1 MKRKFLLLFICLLSL
16 LSCSQKKLPHYPA
29 TDDGITRMH
38 LDSAAI
44 YTKKHDLHKAMYQL
58 KAAEKRLFNVTQDSL
73 KFLTYYHIAQIN
85 AQDGAYKIALEY
97 LKHAARNANDVKR
110 SHRMTDIYIE
120 KAFIYNQMGNRD
132 SALNSLQRVEKYKPR
147 IRKDQ
152 EKRIEEMRQHIKRH
166 QIVAISPGKDVEIV
180 QLQDLYEVAL
190 AQRKA
195 VELKLYIAYLL
206 LTLILVSIGITI
218 WFRRRMRQQL
228 QFYRLQQQETEHNIQ
243 LTLRRKDA
251 TIDEMKAE
259 IDSKLDELNQ
269 LRYSIKAHNKNIKT
283 SDSIE
288 QVKLGIDT
296 LYTILKGGN
305 LSQMGK
311 REQQALNMIMPNYD
325 YELSYILNNP
335 RFALTPKECFYYIME
350 HYGIED
356 ELKAQAF
363 CCTAQAIR
371 SIKSRINHCIKNLA
385 AYSPICL

>member
-1 MKRKFLLLFICLLSL
+1 MKKRFLLWFISLLSL
-16 LSCSQKKLPHYPA
+16 LSCSQRKLPHYPA
-29 TDDGITRMH
+29 TDDGITQMR
-38 LDSAAI
+38 LDSATI
-44 YTKKHDLHKAMYQL
+44 YTKRHDLHKAMYQL
-58 KAAEKRLFNVTQDSL
+58 KAAEKRLFNVTEDSL
-73 KFLTYYHIAQIN
+73 KFLTYYRIAQIN
-85 AQDGAYKIALEY
+85 AQNGAYKLALDY
-97 LKHAARNANDVKR
+97 LKHAARHANDVKR
-110 SHRMTDIYIE
+110 SHRMADIDIE
-120 KAFIYNQMGNRD
+120 KAFVYNQMGKRD
-132 SALNSLQRVEKYKPR
+132 SALNSLLKAEKYKPR

-152 EKRIEEMRQHIKRH
+152 EKRIEEMRQHIKKH

-195 VELKLYIAYLL
+195 LELKLYIAYLL
-206 LTLILVSIGITI
+206 LALILVSIGITI

-243 LTLRRKDA
+243 LTLRRKNA

-259 IDSKLDELNQ
+259 IDNKLDELNQ
-269 LRYSIKAHNKNIKT
+269 LRDSIKAHNKNIKT

-288 QVKLGIDT
+288 QIKLGIDT

-335 RFALTPKECFYYIME
+335 RFALTPKECFYYVME
-350 HYGIED
+350 HYEIED

-363 CCTAQAIR
+363 CCTSQAIR
-371 SIKSRINHCIKNLA
+371 SIKSRLRKKLEQN
-385 AYSPICL
+385 

>member
-228 QFYRLQQQETEHNIQ
+228 QFYRQQQQETEHNIQ

-288 QVKLGIDT
+288 QIKFGIDT

-356 ELKAQAF
+356 DLKAQAF

-371 SIKSRINHCIKNLA
+371 SIKSRLKKKLEQN
-385 AYSPICL
+385 

>member
-1 MKRKFLLLFICLLSL
+1 MKKRFLLWFISLLSL
-16 LSCSQKKLPHYPA
+16 LSCSQRKLPHYPA
-29 TDDGITRMH
+29 TDDGITQMR
-38 LDSAAI
+38 LDSAKI
-44 YTKKHDLHKAMYQL
+44 YTKRHDLHKAMYQL
-58 KAAEKRLFNVTQDSL
+58 KAAEKRLFNVTEDSL
-73 KFLTYYHIAQIN
+73 KFLTYYRIAQIN
-85 AQDGAYKIALEY
+85 AQDGAYKLALDY
-97 LKHAARNANDVKR
+97 LKHAARHANDVKR
-110 SHRMTDIYIE
+110 SHRMADIDIE
-120 KAFIYNQMGNRD
+120 KAFVYNQMGKRD
-132 SALNSLQRVEKYKPR
+132 SALNSLLKAEKYKPR

-152 EKRIEEMRQHIKRH
+152 EKRIEEMRQRIKKR

-195 VELKLYIAYLL
+195 LELKLYIAYLL
-206 LTLILVSIGITI
+206 LALILVSIGITI

-228 QFYRLQQQETEHNIQ
+228 RFYRLQQQKTEHNIQ

-259 IDSKLDELNQ
+259 IDNKLNELNQ
-269 LRYSIKAHNKNIKT
+269 LRDSIKAHSKNIKT

-288 QVKLGIDT
+288 QIKLGIDT
-296 LYTILKGGN
+296 LHTILKGGN

-335 RFALTPKECFYYIME
+335 RFALTPKECFYYVME
-350 HYGIED
+350 HYEIED

-363 CCTAQAIR
+363 CCTSQAIR
-371 SIKSRINHCIKNLA
+371 SIKSRLRKKLEQN
-385 AYSPICL
+385 

>member
-97 LKHAARNANDVKR
+97 LKHAARNTNDVKR

-152 EKRIEEMRQHIKRH
+152 EKQIEEMRQHIKRH
-166 QIVAISPGKDVEIV
+166 QIVAISPGKDIEIV

-228 QFYRLQQQETEHNIQ
+228 QFYRQQQQETEHNIQ

-288 QVKLGIDT
+288 QIKLGIDT

-356 ELKAQAF
+356 DLKAQAF

-371 SIKSRINHCIKNLA
+371 SIKSRLKKKLEQN
-385 AYSPICL
+385 

>member
-1 MKRKFLLLFICLLSL
+1 MKKRFLLWFISLLSL
-16 LSCSQKKLPHYPA
+16 LSCSQRKLPHYPA
-29 TDDGITRMH
+29 TDDGITQMR
-38 LDSAAI
+38 LDSATI
-44 YTKKHDLHKAMYQL
+44 YTKRHDLHKAMYQL
-58 KAAEKRLFNVTQDSL
+58 KAAEKRLFNVTKDSL
-73 KFLTYYHIAQIN
+73 KFLTYYRIAQIN
-85 AQDGAYKIALEY
+85 AQDGAYKLALDY
-97 LKHAARNANDVKR
+97 LKHAARHANDVKQ
-110 SHRMTDIYIE
+110 SHRMADIDIE
-120 KAFIYNQMGNRD
+120 KAFVYNQMGKRD
-132 SALNSLQRVEKYKPR
+132 SALNSLLKAEKYKPR

-152 EKRIEEMRQHIKRH
+152 EKRIEEMRQHIKKQ

-195 VELKLYIAYLL
+195 LELKLYIAYLL
-206 LTLILVSIGITI
+206 LALILVSIGITI

-228 QFYRLQQQETEHNIQ
+228 RFYRLQQQETEHNIQ

-269 LRYSIKAHNKNIKT
+269 LRDSIKAHSKNIKT

-288 QVKLGIDT
+288 QIKLGIDT
-296 LYTILKGGN
+296 LHTILKGGN

-311 REQQALNMIMPNYD
+311 REQQALNIIMPNYD

-335 RFALTPKECFYYIME
+335 RFALTPKECFYYVME
-350 HYGIED
+350 HYEIED

-363 CCTAQAIR
+363 CCTSQAIR
-371 SIKSRINHCIKNLA
+371 SIKSRLRKKLEQN
-385 AYSPICL
+385 

>member
-58 KAAEKRLFNVTQDSL
+58 KAAEKRLFNVTKDSL

-97 LKHAARNANDVKR
+97 LKHAARNTNDVKR

-120 KAFIYNQMGNRD
+120 KAFIYNQMGKRD

-166 QIVAISPGKDVEIV
+166 QIVAISPGKDIEIV

-228 QFYRLQQQETEHNIQ
+228 QFYRQQQQETEHNIQ

-288 QVKLGIDT
+288 QIKLGIDT
-296 LYTILKGGN
+296 LYIILKGGN

-356 ELKAQAF
+356 DLKAQAF

-371 SIKSRINHCIKNLA
+371 SIKSRLKKKLEQN
-385 AYSPICL
+385 

>member
-16 LSCSQKKLPHYPA
+16 LSCSQKKHPHYPA

-120 KAFIYNQMGNRD
+120 KAFIYNQIGKRD

-166 QIVAISPGKDVEIV
+166 QIVAISPGKDIEIV

-228 QFYRLQQQETEHNIQ
+228 QFYRQQQQETEHNIQ

-288 QVKLGIDT
+288 QIKLGIDT

-311 REQQALNMIMPNYD
+311 REQQTLNMIMPNYD

-356 ELKAQAF
+356 DLKAQAF

-371 SIKSRINHCIKNLA
+371 SIKSRLKKKLEQN
-385 AYSPICL
+385 

>member
-58 KAAEKRLFNVTQDSL
+58 KAAEKRLFNVTEDSL

-120 KAFIYNQMGNRD
+120 KAFIYNQMGKRD

-152 EKRIEEMRQHIKRH
+152 EKRIEEMRQHIRRH
-166 QIVAISPGKDVEIV
+166 QIVAISPGKDIEIV

-259 IDSKLDELNQ
+259 IDSKLDELNE
-269 LRYSIKAHNKNIKT
+269 LRDSIKAHNKNIKT

-288 QVKLGIDT
+288 QIKLGIDT
-296 LYTILKGGN
+296 LYIILKGGN

-356 ELKAQAF
+356 DLKAQAF

-371 SIKSRINHCIKNLA
+371 SIKSRLKKKLEQN
-385 AYSPICL
+385 

>member
-97 LKHAARNANDVKR
+97 LKHAARNTNDVKR

-288 QVKLGIDT
+288 QIKLGIDT

-325 YELSYILNNP
+325 YELSYTLNNP

-371 SIKSRINHCIKNLA
+371 SIKSRLKKKLEQN
-385 AYSPICL
+385 

>member
-58 KAAEKRLFNVTQDSL
+58 KAAEKRLFNVTEDSL

-120 KAFIYNQMGNRD
+120 KAFIYNQMGKRD

-166 QIVAISPGKDVEIV
+166 QIVAISPGKDIEIV

-228 QFYRLQQQETEHNIQ
+228 QFYRQQQLETEHNIQ

-288 QVKLGIDT
+288 QIKLGIDT

-356 ELKAQAF
+356 DLKAQAF

-371 SIKSRINHCIKNLA
+371 SIKSRLKKKLEQN
-385 AYSPICL
+385 

>member
-58 KAAEKRLFNVTQDSL
+58 KAAEKRLFNVTEDSI

-120 KAFIYNQMGNRD
+120 KAFIYNQMGKRD

-166 QIVAISPGKDVEIV
+166 QIVAISPGKDIEIV

-228 QFYRLQQQETEHNIQ
+228 QFYRQQQQETEHNIQ

-288 QVKLGIDT
+288 QIKLGIDT

-371 SIKSRINHCIKNLA
+371 SIKSRLKKKLEQN
-385 AYSPICL
+385 

>member
-97 LKHAARNANDVKR
+97 LKHAARNTNDVKR

-120 KAFIYNQMGNRD
+120 KAFIYNQMGKRD

-228 QFYRLQQQETEHNIQ
+228 QFYRQQQQETEHNIQ

-288 QVKLGIDT
+288 QIKLGIDT

-371 SIKSRINHCIKNLA
+371 SIKSRLKKKLEQN
-385 AYSPICL
+385 

>member
-97 LKHAARNANDVKR
+97 LKHAARNTNDVKR

-120 KAFIYNQMGNRD
+120 KAFIYNQMGKRD

-152 EKRIEEMRQHIKRH
+152 EKRIEEMRQHIRRH
-166 QIVAISPGKDVEIV
+166 QIVAISPGKDIEIV

-228 QFYRLQQQETEHNIQ
+228 QFYRQQQQETEHNIQ

-288 QVKLGIDT
+288 QIKLGIDT
-296 LYTILKGGN
+296 LYIILKGGN

-356 ELKAQAF
+356 DLKAQAF

-371 SIKSRINHCIKNLA
+371 SIKSRLKKKLEQN
-385 AYSPICL
+385 

>member
-85 AQDGAYKIALEY
+85 AQDGAYKIALKY

-120 KAFIYNQMGNRD
+120 KAFIYNQMGKRD

-228 QFYRLQQQETEHNIQ
+228 KFYRQQQQETEHNIQ

-269 LRYSIKAHNKNIKT
+269 LRYSIKAQNKNIKT

-288 QVKLGIDT
+288 QIKLGIDT

-311 REQQALNMIMPNYD
+311 KEQQALNMIMPNYD

-356 ELKAQAF
+356 DLKAQAF

-371 SIKSRINHCIKNLA
+371 SIKSRLKKKLEQN
-385 AYSPICL
+385 

>member
-288 QVKLGIDT
+288 QIKLGIDT

-356 ELKAQAF
+356 DLKAQAF

-371 SIKSRINHCIKNLA
+371 SIKSRLKKKLEQN
-385 AYSPICL
+385 

>member
-58 KAAEKRLFNVTQDSL
+58 KAAEKRLFNVTEDSL

-97 LKHAARNANDVKR
+97 LKHAARNTNDVKR

-120 KAFIYNQMGNRD
+120 KAFIYNQMGKRD

-166 QIVAISPGKDVEIV
+166 QIVAISPGKDIEIV

-228 QFYRLQQQETEHNIQ
+228 QFYRQQQQETEHNIQ

-288 QVKLGIDT
+288 QIKLGIDT
-296 LYTILKGGN
+296 LYIILKGGN

-356 ELKAQAF
+356 DLKAQAF

-371 SIKSRINHCIKNLA
+371 SIKSRLKKKLEQN
-385 AYSPICL
+385 

>member
-1 MKRKFLLLFICLLSL
+1 MKKRFLLWFISLLSL
-16 LSCSQKKLPHYPA
+16 LSCSQRKLPHYPA
-29 TDDGITRMH
+29 TDDGITQMR

-44 YTKKHDLHKAMYQL
+44 YTKRHDLHKAMYQL
-58 KAAEKRLFNVTQDSL
+58 KAAEKRLFNVTEDSL
-73 KFLTYYHIAQIN
+73 KFLTYYRIAQIN
-85 AQDGAYKIALEY
+85 AQDGAYKLALDY
-97 LKHAARNANDVKR
+97 LKHAARHANDVKQ
-110 SHRMTDIYIE
+110 SHRMADIDIE
-120 KAFIYNQMGNRD
+120 KAFVYNQMGKRD
-132 SALNSLQRVEKYKPR
+132 SALNSLLKAEKYKPR

-152 EKRIEEMRQHIKRH
+152 EKRIEEMRQHIKKH

-195 VELKLYIAYLL
+195 LELKLYITYLL
-206 LTLILVSIGITI
+206 LALILVSIGITI

-243 LTLRRKDA
+243 LTLRRKNA

-259 IDSKLDELNQ
+259 IDNKLDELNQ
-269 LRYSIKAHNKNIKT
+269 LRDSIKAHNKNIKT

-288 QVKLGIDT
+288 QIKLGIDT

-335 RFALTPKECFYYIME
+335 RFALTPKECFYYVME
-350 HYGIED
+350 HYEIED

-363 CCTAQAIR
+363 CCTSQAIR
-371 SIKSRINHCIKNLA
+371 SIKSRLRKKLEQN
-385 AYSPICL
+385 

>member
-1 MKRKFLLLFICLLSL
+1 MKKRFLLWFISLLSL
-16 LSCSQKKLPHYPA
+16 LSCSQRKLPHYPA
-29 TDDGITRMH
+29 TDDGITQMR

-44 YTKKHDLHKAMYQL
+44 YTKRHDLHKAMYQL
-58 KAAEKRLFNVTQDSL
+58 KAAEKRLFNVTEDSL
-73 KFLTYYHIAQIN
+73 KFLTYYRIAQIN
-85 AQDGAYKIALEY
+85 AQDGAYKLALDY
-97 LKHAARNANDVKR
+97 LKHAARHANDVKR
-110 SHRMTDIYIE
+110 SHRMADIDIE
-120 KAFIYNQMGNRD
+120 KAFVYNQMGKRD
-132 SALNSLQRVEKYKPR
+132 SALNSLLKAEKYKPR

-152 EKRIEEMRQHIKRH
+152 EKHIKEMRQRIKKH
-166 QIVAISPGKDVEIV
+166 QIVAISPGKDVEII

-195 VELKLYIAYLL
+195 LELKLYIAYLL
-206 LTLILVSIGITI
+206 LALILVSIGITI

-228 QFYRLQQQETEHNIQ
+228 RFYRLQQQETEHNIQ

-259 IDSKLDELNQ
+259 IDNKLNELNH
-269 LRYSIKAHNKNIKT
+269 LRDSIKAHSKNIKT

-288 QVKLGIDT
+288 QIKLGIDT
-296 LYTILKGGN
+296 LHTILKGGN

-335 RFALTPKECFYYIME
+335 RFALTPKECFYYVME

-363 CCTAQAIR
+363 CCTSQAIR
-371 SIKSRINHCIKNLA
+371 SIKSRLRKKLEQN
-385 AYSPICL
+385 

>member
-44 YTKKHDLHKAMYQL
+44 YIKKHDLHKAMYQL

-120 KAFIYNQMGNRD
+120 KAFIYNQMGKRD

-228 QFYRLQQQETEHNIQ
+228 QFYRQQQQETEHNIQ

-288 QVKLGIDT
+288 QIKLGIDT

-371 SIKSRINHCIKNLA
+371 SIKSRLKKKLEQN
-385 AYSPICL
+385 

>member
-166 QIVAISPGKDVEIV
+166 QIVAISPGKDIEIV

-288 QVKLGIDT
+288 QIKLGIDT

-371 SIKSRINHCIKNLA
+371 SIKSRLKKKLEQN
-385 AYSPICL
+385 

>member
-58 KAAEKRLFNVTQDSL
+58 KAAEKRLFNVTEDSL

-120 KAFIYNQMGNRD
+120 KAFIYNQMGKRD

-166 QIVAISPGKDVEIV
+166 QIVAISPGKDIEIV

-228 QFYRLQQQETEHNIQ
+228 QFYRQQQQETEHNIQ

-288 QVKLGIDT
+288 QIKLGIDS

-356 ELKAQAF
+356 DLKAQAF

-371 SIKSRINHCIKNLA
+371 SIKSRLKKKLEQN
-385 AYSPICL
+385 

>member
-1 MKRKFLLLFICLLSL
+1 MKKRFLLWFISLLSL
-16 LSCSQKKLPHYPA
+16 LSCSQRKLPHYPA
-29 TDDGITRMH
+29 TDDGITQMR
-38 LDSAAI
+38 LDSAKI
-44 YTKKHDLHKAMYQL
+44 YTKRHDLHKAMYQL
-58 KAAEKRLFNVTQDSL
+58 KAAEKRLFNVTEDSL
-73 KFLTYYHIAQIN
+73 KFLTYYRIAQIN
-85 AQDGAYKIALEY
+85 AQDGAYKLALDY
-97 LKHAARNANDVKR
+97 LKHAARHANDVKQ
-110 SHRMTDIYIE
+110 SHRMADIDIE
-120 KAFIYNQMGNRD
+120 KAFVYNQMGKRD
-132 SALNSLQRVEKYKPR
+132 SALNSLLKAEKYKPR

-152 EKRIEEMRQHIKRH
+152 EKRIEEVRQRIKKH

-195 VELKLYIAYLL
+195 LELKLYIAYLL
-206 LTLILVSIGITI
+206 LALILVSIGITI

-228 QFYRLQQQETEHNIQ
+228 RFYRLQQQETEHNIQ

-259 IDSKLDELNQ
+259 IDNKLNELNQ
-269 LRYSIKAHNKNIKT
+269 LRDSIKAHSKNIKT

-288 QVKLGIDT
+288 QIKLGIDT
-296 LYTILKGGN
+296 LHTILKGGN

-311 REQQALNMIMPNYD
+311 REQQALNIIMPNYD

-335 RFALTPKECFYYIME
+335 RFALTPKECFYYVME

-363 CCTAQAIR
+363 CCTSQAIR
-371 SIKSRINHCIKNLA
+371 SIKSRLRKKLEQN
-385 AYSPICL
+385 

>member
-58 KAAEKRLFNVTQDSL
+58 KAAEKRLFNVTEDSL

-120 KAFIYNQMGNRD
+120 KAFIYNQMGKRD

-228 QFYRLQQQETEHNIQ
+228 RFYRLQQQETEHNIQ

-259 IDSKLDELNQ
+259 IDSKLDELNE
-269 LRYSIKAHNKNIKT
+269 LRDSIKAHNKNIKT

-288 QVKLGIDT
+288 QIKLGIDT
-296 LYTILKGGN
+296 LYIILKGGN

-356 ELKAQAF
+356 DLKAQAF

-371 SIKSRINHCIKNLA
+371 SIKSRLKKKLEQN
-385 AYSPICL
+385 

>member
-58 KAAEKRLFNVTQDSL
+58 KAAEKRLFNVTEDSL

-97 LKHAARNANDVKR
+97 LKHAARNTNDVKR

-120 KAFIYNQMGNRD
+120 KAFIYNQMGKRD

-152 EKRIEEMRQHIKRH
+152 EKRIEEMRQHIRRH
-166 QIVAISPGKDVEIV
+166 QIVAISPGKDIEIV

-288 QVKLGIDT
+288 QIKLGIDT

-356 ELKAQAF
+356 DLKAQAF

-371 SIKSRINHCIKNLA
+371 SIKSRLKKKLEQN
-385 AYSPICL
+385 

>member
-1 MKRKFLLLFICLLSL
+1 MKKRFLLWFISLLSL
-16 LSCSQKKLPHYPA
+16 LSCSQRKLPHYPA
-29 TDDGITRMH
+29 TDDGITQMR
-38 LDSAAI
+38 LDSAKI
-44 YTKKHDLHKAMYQL
+44 YTKRHDLHKAMYQL
-58 KAAEKRLFNVTQDSL
+58 KAAEKRLFNVTEDSL
-73 KFLTYYHIAQIN
+73 KFLTYYRIAQIN
-85 AQDGAYKIALEY
+85 AQDGAYKLALDY
-97 LKHAARNANDVKR
+97 LKHAARHANDVKQ
-110 SHRMTDIYIE
+110 SHRMADIDIE
-120 KAFIYNQMGNRD
+120 KAFVYNQMGKRD
-132 SALNSLQRVEKYKPR
+132 SALNSLLKAEKYKPR

-152 EKRIEEMRQHIKRH
+152 EKRIEEMRQHIKKH

-195 VELKLYIAYLL
+195 LELKLYIAYLL
-206 LTLILVSIGITI
+206 LALILVSIGITI

-259 IDSKLDELNQ
+259 IDNKLNELNQ
-269 LRYSIKAHNKNIKT
+269 LRDSIKAHSKNIKT

-288 QVKLGIDT
+288 QIKLGIDT
-296 LYTILKGGN
+296 LHTILKGGN

-311 REQQALNMIMPNYD
+311 REQQALNIIMPNYD

-335 RFALTPKECFYYIME
+335 RFALTPKECFYYVME
-350 HYGIED
+350 HYEIED

-363 CCTAQAIR
+363 CCTSQAIR
-371 SIKSRINHCIKNLA
+371 SIKSRLRKKLEQN
-385 AYSPICL
+385 

>member
-16 LSCSQKKLPHYPA
+16 LSCSQEKLPHYPA

-120 KAFIYNQMGNRD
+120 KAFIYNQMGKRD

-228 QFYRLQQQETEHNIQ
+228 QFYRQQQQETEHNIQ

-288 QVKLGIDT
+288 QIKLGIDT

-371 SIKSRINHCIKNLA
+371 SIKSRLKKKLEQN
-385 AYSPICL
+385 

>member
-1 MKRKFLLLFICLLSL
+1 MKKRFLLWFISLLSL
-16 LSCSQKKLPHYPA
+16 LSCSQRKLPHYPA
-29 TDDGITRMH
+29 TDDGITQMR
-38 LDSAAI
+38 LDSAKI
-44 YTKKHDLHKAMYQL
+44 YTKRHDLHKAMYQL
-58 KAAEKRLFNVTQDSL
+58 KAAEKRLFNVTEDSL
-73 KFLTYYHIAQIN
+73 KFLTYYRIAQIN
-85 AQDGAYKIALEY
+85 AQDGAYKLALDY
-97 LKHAARNANDVKR
+97 LKHAARHANDVKQ
-110 SHRMTDIYIE
+110 SHRMADIDIE
-120 KAFIYNQMGNRD
+120 KAFVYNQMGKRD
-132 SALNSLQRVEKYKPR
+132 SALNSLLKAEKYKPR

-152 EKRIEEMRQHIKRH
+152 EKRIEEMRQHIKKH

-195 VELKLYIAYLL
+195 LELKLYITYLL
-206 LTLILVSIGITI
+206 LALILVSIGITI

-259 IDSKLDELNQ
+259 IDNKLDELNQ
-269 LRYSIKAHNKNIKT
+269 LRDSIKAHNKNIKT

-288 QVKLGIDT
+288 QIKLGIDT
-296 LYTILKGGN
+296 LHTILKGGN

-311 REQQALNMIMPNYD
+311 REQQALNIIMPNYD

-335 RFALTPKECFYYIME
+335 RFALTPKECFYYVME

-363 CCTAQAIR
+363 CCTSQAIR
-371 SIKSRINHCIKNLA
+371 SIKSRLRKKLEQN
-385 AYSPICL
+385 

>member
-120 KAFIYNQMGNRD
+120 KAFIYNQMGKRD

-228 QFYRLQQQETEHNIQ
+228 QFYRQQQQETEHNIQ

-269 LRYSIKAHNKNIKT
+269 LRYSIKVHNKNIKT

-288 QVKLGIDT
+288 QIKLGIDT

-356 ELKAQAF
+356 DLKAQAF

-371 SIKSRINHCIKNLA
+371 SIKSRLKKKLEQN
-385 AYSPICL
+385 

>member
-120 KAFIYNQMGNRD
+120 KAFIYNQMGKRD

-152 EKRIEEMRQHIKRH
+152 EKRIEEMRQHIRRH
-166 QIVAISPGKDVEIV
+166 QIVAISPGKDIEIV

-228 QFYRLQQQETEHNIQ
+228 QFYRQQQQETEHNIQ

-288 QVKLGIDT
+288 QIKLGIDT

-356 ELKAQAF
+356 DLKAQAF

-371 SIKSRINHCIKNLA
+371 SIKSRLKKKLEQN
-385 AYSPICL
+385 

>member
-97 LKHAARNANDVKR
+97 LKHAARNTNDVKR

-166 QIVAISPGKDVEIV
+166 QVVAISPGKDIEIV

-228 QFYRLQQQETEHNIQ
+228 QFYRQQQQETEHNIQ

-251 TIDEMKAE
+251 TIDEMKTE

-288 QVKLGIDT
+288 QIKLGIDT
-296 LYTILKGGN
+296 LYIILKGGN

-371 SIKSRINHCIKNLA
+371 SIKSRLKKKLEQN
-385 AYSPICL
+385 

>member
-1 MKRKFLLLFICLLSL
+1 MKKRFLLWFISLLSL
-16 LSCSQKKLPHYPA
+16 LSCSQRKLPHYPA
-29 TDDGITRMH
+29 TDDGITQMR

-44 YTKKHDLHKAMYQL
+44 YTKRHDLHKAMYQL
-58 KAAEKRLFNVTQDSL
+58 KAAEKRLFNVTEDSL
-73 KFLTYYHIAQIN
+73 KFLTYYRIAQIN
-85 AQDGAYKIALEY
+85 AQDGAYKLALDY
-97 LKHAARNANDVKR
+97 LKHAARHANDVKQ
-110 SHRMTDIYIE
+110 SHRMADIDIE
-120 KAFIYNQMGNRD
+120 KAFVYNQMGKRD
-132 SALNSLQRVEKYKPR
+132 SALNSLLKAEKYKPR

-152 EKRIEEMRQHIKRH
+152 EKRIEEMRQRIKKH

-195 VELKLYIAYLL
+195 LELKLYITYLL
-206 LTLILVSIGITI
+206 LALILVSIGITI

-259 IDSKLDELNQ
+259 IDNKLNELNQ
-269 LRYSIKAHNKNIKT
+269 LRDSIKAHSKNIKT

-288 QVKLGIDT
+288 QIKLGIDT
-296 LYTILKGGN
+296 LHTILKGGN

-335 RFALTPKECFYYIME
+335 RFALTPKECFYYVME

-363 CCTAQAIR
+363 CCTSQAIR
-371 SIKSRINHCIKNLA
+371 SIKSRLRKKLEQG
-385 AYSPICL
+385 

>member
-58 KAAEKRLFNVTQDSL
+58 KAAEKRLFNVTEDSL

-97 LKHAARNANDVKR
+97 LKHAARNTNDVKR

-120 KAFIYNQMGNRD
+120 KAFIYNQMGKRD

-228 QFYRLQQQETEHNIQ
+228 QFYRQQQQETEHNIQ

-288 QVKLGIDT
+288 QIKLGIDT

-311 REQQALNMIMPNYD
+311 IEQQALNMIMPNYD

-371 SIKSRINHCIKNLA
+371 SIKSRLKKKLEQN
-385 AYSPICL
+385 